1 MIAIRSLAIDYT
13 RAFMGL
19 HAGRLRAA
27 RRRGDAGASAMEL
40 AIITAIIVGLA
51 IVVLTI
57 VTTVVT
63 NRSNQITTNNGKL
76 P

>member
-1 MIAIRSLAIDYT
+1 MTAIRSLAVGYS
-13 RAFMGL
+13 RAFIGL

-40 AIITAIIVGLA
+40 AIITAIIVGLS

-63 NRSNQITTNNGKL
+63 NRSNQITSNNTGL

>member
-1 MIAIRSLAIDYT
+1 MTVFRSLAIDYT
-13 RAFMGL
+13 RAFFGL

-27 RRRGDAGASAMEL
+27 RGHGDAGASAMEL

-51 IVVLTI
+51 IAVLIVVGN
-57 VTTVVT
+57 VVT
-63 NRSNQITTNNGKL
+63 SRSTQITTNNNGL